1 MTDGRVTL
9 VGDQHLAKRRHR
21 PAVVRP
27 AQTSSSSRA
36 PRMAGHASS
45 PLVSCTYA
53 SSWAASILASR
64 FSLLSPRRRPARC
77 RDRATQLHRPVAVI
91 AHLSVEDEERA
102 AGDPLQTRTG
112 RAQPGE
118 RLVRRRSV
126 GRPLRGVRCRP
137 RRPGAKPSRRGR
149 WRPRPGLRRLPL
161 LGTPPGVGN
170 QAQRFGLDGLAS
182 AATGTTEFLASTPS
196 AAVALTVLA
205 SYAFVVAVSG
215 VAVFC
220 RHDVG

>member
-64 FSLLSPRRRPARC
+64 FYPLGA
-77 RDRATQLHRPVAVI
+77 DRPVAAI
-91 AHLSVEDEERA
+91 GRHSSIGPSLS
-102 AGDPLQTRTG
+102 
-112 RAQPGE
+112 
-118 RLVRRRSV
+118 S
-126 GRPLRGVRCRP
+126 
-137 RRPGAKPSRRGR
+137 
-149 WRPRPGLRRLPL
+149 
-161 LGTPPGVGN
+161 
-170 QAQRFGLDGLAS
+170 
-182 AATGTTEFLASTPS
+182 
-196 AAVALTVLA
+196 LT
-205 SYAFVVAVSG
+205 SP
-215 VAVFC
+215 
-220 RHDVG
+220 